1 MKLLKSA
8 MLLIALIFGACVS
21 ASAADVPGYW
31 REYFRG
37 PDHAFYFDT
46 RKTSYDP
53 ATDTATTWVRMDTP
67 AESKWLLVKDVVSF
81 GGATIHAPDGFAY
94 EYTEGV
100 SAPKRYRYSTTR
112 NAVIPDSAG
121 DALYNALYEFVNR
134 DEKLADYKDGKE
146 SKARN
151 EKTEKT
157 AKRALGMFGIRL

>member
-1 MKLLKSA
+1 MCRDTGGNTSA
-8 MLLIALIFGACVS
+8 GRITL
-21 ASAADVPGYW
+21 
-31 REYFRG
+31 
-37 PDHAFYFDT
+37 
-46 RKTSYDP
+46 
-53 ATDTATTWVRMDTP
+53 WVRMDTP
-67 AESKWLLVKDVVSF
+67 AESKWLLVKNVVSF

-94 EYTEGV
+94 EYKKGI
-100 SAPKRYRYSTTR
+100 SQPKIYSYSTTK
-112 NAVIPDSAG
+112 NAIIPDSAG